1 MKKLFNRST
10 KSSEQERDGSI
21 TPMSASHQHQRASG
35 IMQTH
40 DLHKRSRHQS
50 ATVTPFPLDAG
61 RANGG
66 SRPPSH
72 PNSTPA
78 GQMQVQP
85 QLVPQPV
92 NAAMMQKPVPPPPG
106 GGAAIAA
113 ATPPPRPPRDSAR
126 GGAPVLPG
134 QQDYRTMEE
143 EAASA
148 PFRREGGNDRASM
161 ANPRSRSGTG
171 GTGPTYA
178 MPTPEPRSAAMPGT
192 GRSPSDPPIAQMY
205 ARPDTAMSQTVPTPT
220 QPAQPAFFLPPGA
233 GPPSPQF
240 RPATRPSTPPTSGRF
255 SHSHQGSIPSLHN
268 VASNLPPHITASS
281 YEGPDGYSSA
291 RSRGYSASSQ
301 SGRGSDQEGS
311 VHPGS
316 QMSNVLGGKG
326 GQSPMNRS
334 PLGNNFNSTS
344 ASNGDEESLRP
355 RSRRELNTSSGG
367 IRTSMPSI
375 MGGGHHHAPA
385 ESNRMENL
393 DARHDGKH
401 DSRHFFSASGTHKDK
416 DDKEKKKGFWSGWG
430 DRKHNKLSKHQ
441 SSPVQGHPKPED
453 DAASSSLGHGQLEPI
468 DTYSSHGHGHYQYK
482 DVVSSNGTTPTV
494 TTAPVHLDK
503 DLPVVMPGSMEDARQ
518 SADGYRGDAELST
531 AGGHASS
538 LGHGGI
544 DVAPKPTSRSRS
556 ASNAVSTEILTS
568 PRESGTDRPRKD
580 GDRNRSRDR
589 TSDRHQRTPAGEE
602 DIYQLISGL
611 QVRCHR

>member
-21 TPMSASHQHQRASG
+21 TPMSSSHQRSSG
-35 IMQTH
+35 IMQGH
-40 DLHKRSRHQS
+40 DLHKRRHQS

-72 PNSTPA
+72 PNSTPTPA
-78 GQMQVQP
+78 GQVQVQP
-85 QLVPQPV
+85 QIVPQPV

-106 GGAAIAA
+106 AALASS
-113 ATPPPRPPRDSAR
+113 TPPPRPPRDSAR
-126 GGAPVLPG
+126 GAPLAPG
-134 QQDYRTMEE
+134 QPDYRQMEE

-148 PFRREGGNDRASM
+148 PFRREGGNDRTSM

-171 GTGPTYA
+171 GTGSSYV
-178 MPTPEPRSAAMPGT
+178 MPTPEPRSAGMPAP
-192 GRSPSDPPIAQMY
+192 GRSPNDPPIAQMY
-205 ARPDTAMSQTVPTPT
+205 ARPDTAMSQTAPT

-311 VHPGS
+311 VHPS
-316 QMSNVLGGKG
+316 PQVVNMLGGKG
-326 GQSPMNRS
+326 GQGQSPLNRS
-334 PLGNNFNSTS
+334 PLANNFNSTS
-344 ASNGDEESLRP
+344 ASNGDEEALRP
-355 RSRRELNTSSGG
+355 RSRRELNASG
-367 IRTSMPSI
+367 IRSSMPSI
-375 MGGGHHHAPA
+375 MGGGGHHNAP

-393 DARHDGKH
+393 DVRHDSKH
-401 DSRHFFSASGTHKDK
+401 DSRHFFSASSSHKDK
-416 DDKEKKKGFWSGWG
+416 DDKEKDKEKKKGFWSGWS

-441 SSPVQGHPKPED
+441 SNAAQPRVEED
-453 DAASSSLGHGQLEPI
+453 VASSLGHGQLDPI
-468 DTYSSHGHGHYQYK
+468 DTYSSHGHGQY
-482 DVVSSNGTTPTV
+482 VVSSNGTTPTV

-503 DLPVVMPGSMEDARQ
+503 DLPVVMPGSMEDRP
-518 SADGYRGDAELST
+518 SAEGYRGDAELST

-544 DVAPKPTSRSRS
+544 DVTPKPTSRSRS
-556 ASNAVSTEILTS
+556 ASNAVSTEVLS
-568 PRESGTDRPRKD
+568 SSRETGTDRPRRD

-589 TSDRHQRTPAGEE
+589 TVDRLQRTPAGEE
-602 DIYQLISGL
+602 DIYQLIS
-611 QVRCHR
+611 RF